1 MTTRTLFSAVLAA
14 GALALV
20 PLDTPS
26 AEPQHVLNFGT
37 AAPEGTP
44 WADQLNGIAQRVKTE
59 TSGAVQINI
68 FLGSTLGGELEMAR
82 DVRRGE
88 RLQGGGF
95 STSAVATALGL
106 PILELPELPYLFQTN
121 EEADAVLD
129 DILWGPTSD
138 ALAGKGM
145 VLAAWA
151 ENGWRSFAT
160 NGGAAT
166 TPAEL
171 AAYKMRAQET
181 DSHLCMYEQLGAQA
195 VTKPVTEVLPSL
207 NTGIVDGFDNTPLF
221 SLAAGWIG
229 PVDHYTLSRHIYQPA
244 AVVYSKRAWDK
255 LSPDLQTTVLG
266 DARAESQAGRQGVR
280 TLEAE
285 LLQTIRDMGK
295 TVVELSGDQRN
306 TFASKTASCHQ
317 DYLSRNPDM
326 KSVYDQVQAKL
337 ASMR

>member
-1 MTTRTLFSAVLAA
+1 MKTRTLVAGTLAA
-14 GALALV
+14 ATIALFPV
-20 PLDTPS
+20 ETTS

-44 WADQLNGIAQRVKTE
+44 WADQLNGIAQRVKADTG
-59 TSGAVQINI
+59 GAVQVNI

-95 STSAVATALGL
+95 STSAVATALNL
-106 PILELPELPYLFQTN
+106 PILELPELPYLFN
-121 EEADAVLD
+121 SNDEADAVLD
-129 DILWGPTSD
+129 DILWGPTND
-138 ALAGKGM
+138 ALSAKGM

-160 NGGAAT
+160 SGGAAT
-166 TPAEL
+166 SPGEL
-171 AAYKMRAQET
+171 AKYKMRAQET
-181 DSHLCMYEQLGAQA
+181 DSHLCMYEQLGVQA

-221 SLAAGWIG
+221 SLAAGWMG
-229 PVDHYTLSRHIYQPA
+229 PVDNYTLSRHIYQPA

-255 LSPDLQTTVLG
+255 MSPDLQTSVLG
-266 DARAESQAGRQGVR
+266 DAHAESVTGRKGVR
-280 TLEAE
+280 DLEAE

-295 TVVELSGDQRN
+295 SVVELSGDQRN
-306 TFASKTASCHQ
+306 AFAAKTKPCHDQ
-317 DYLSRNPDM
+317 FLSRNPDM
-326 KSVYDQVQAKL
+326 KGLYDQVQAKL